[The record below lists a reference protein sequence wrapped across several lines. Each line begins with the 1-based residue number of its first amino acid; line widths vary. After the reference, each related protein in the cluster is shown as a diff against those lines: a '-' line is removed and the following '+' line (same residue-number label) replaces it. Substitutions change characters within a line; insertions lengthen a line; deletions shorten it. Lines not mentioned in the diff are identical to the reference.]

1 MTEAP
6 GSNAVS
12 GRVSAIEYQGTWLKI
27 TIEDACREEFVANVP
42 DHVFFADP
50 LKVGDAVIAQ
60 LVVRSMRS
68 RQPGPLRLPI
78 H

>member
-1 MTEAP
+1 M
-6 GSNAVS
+6 
-12 GRVSAIEYQGTWLKI
+12 SAIEYQGTWLKI

-60 LVVRSMRS
+60 WSAEEVHFLDGHAGASA
-68 RQPGPLRLPI
+68 PGPRGATAASVASA
-78 H
+78 